1 MIRRPP
7 RSPRTDAL
15 CPYTTLFRSARDAAE
30 EVVARVVPERK
41 LGRAAL
47 AVAEG
52 DDVGADPLV
61 ELDRLPQEARLLR
74 VEAAALQHVAVAPAG
89 VAVGGGQMRMGHLSS
104 PFDPWPDARGDRSVT
119 HRAEIASHLQQ
130 LTHDDRP
137 PPGGPRHPPLKT

>member
-7 RSPRTDAL
+7 RSTRTDTL
-15 CPYTTLFRSARDAAE
+15 FPYTTLFRSVDQPLAARDAAE

-74 VEAAALQHVAVAPAG
+74 VEAAALQHVAVAPEG

-104 PFDPWPDARGDRSVT
+104 PFDRRRGAKIG
-119 HRAEIASHLQQ
+119 RAHV
-130 LTHDDRP
+130 
-137 PPGGPRHPPLKT
+137 